1 MVNCCGECDH
11 CKGGEEMF
19 CDKRKTVYTYNSR
32 DVFHGG
38 EITMG
43 GYSNNIVVDEHFVVK
58 IPDGAAVDEA
68 YRKIAAGE
76 VKFRYV
82 IDMKTMK

>member
-1 MVNCCGECDH
+1 M
-11 CKGGEEMF
+11 
-19 CDKRKTVYTYNSR
+19 
-32 DVFHGG
+32 FHGG